1 MSMPNDIPADYLV
14 DRRRLRHKL
23 SFWRISAFL
32 ALAIALLVAGFR
44 IAAPGGAS
52 PLSAHI
58 ARVSISGLIT
68 GDRDTLRLLHD
79 VGQSRAA
86 AVILTI
92 ESPGGTTTGAE
103 REYEAIRR
111 LAARKPVVAVVDDM
125 AASGAYITALGADHI
140 VARGN
145 SLVGSIGVL
154 FQYPNFT
161 KLLDTVGVQV
171 EEVKS
176 SPLKAAPNG
185 FEPTSPEARAVLA
198 SLVADSYGWF
208 KGLVKE
214 RRHMSDA
221 ELAAVSDGR
230 VFTGRQGLPL
240 KLVDGLG
247 GEREAIAWLEN
258 EKGVAK
264 NLPIRDWKKN
274 RRFDGLGLLG
284 LSSNIAAFLGFDS
297 LADLLRQG
305 DQARQARLLDG
316 LVSIWQAG
324 SAD

>member
-1 MSMPNDIPADYLV
+1 MPDDIPADYLV
-14 DRRRLRHKL
+14 DRRRLRRKL

-32 ALAIALLVAGFR
+32 ALAIALVVAGFR
-44 IAAPGGAS
+44 IAAPGGVS

-58 ARVSISGLIT
+58 ARVTISGLIT
-68 GDRDTLRLLHD
+68 GDRDTLRLLRD

-92 ESPGGTTTGAE
+92 ESPGGTTTGSE
-103 REYEAIRR
+103 REYDAIRR
-111 LAARKPVVAVVDDM
+111 LAAKKPVVAVVDDM
-125 AASGAYITALGADHI
+125 AASGAYITALGADYI

-154 FQYPNFT
+154 FQYPNFS

-198 SLVADSYGWF
+198 SLVADSYAWF

-240 KLVDGLG
+240 KLVDALG

-284 LSSNIAAFLGFDS
+284 LSSDIAAFLGFNS

-316 LVSIWQAG
+316 LVSIWQVG
-324 SAD
+324 STD

>member
-1 MSMPNDIPADYLV
+1 MSMPDDIPADYLV
-14 DRRRLRHKL
+14 DRLRLRRKL
-23 SFWRISAFL
+23 SFWRVAAFL
-32 ALAIALLVAGFR
+32 ALAIALVVAGFR
-44 IAAPGGAS
+44 IAAPGGA
-52 PLSAHI
+52 PLLSAHI
-58 ARVSISGLIT
+58 ARVTISGLIT
-68 GDRDTLRLLHD
+68 GDHDTLQLLQD

-92 ESPGGTTTGAE
+92 NSPGGTTTGSE
-103 REYEAIRR
+103 REYDAIRR
-111 LAARKPVVAVVDDM
+111 LAAKKPVVAVVEDM
-125 AASGAYITALGADHI
+125 AASGAYITALGADYV

-154 FQYPNFT
+154 FQYPNFS
-161 KLLDTVGVQV
+161 KLLDTVGVQM

-198 SLVADSYGWF
+198 SLVADSYAWF
-208 KGLVKE
+208 KGLVE
-214 RRHMSDA
+214 QRRHMNDA

-240 KLVDGLG
+240 KLVDALG
-247 GEREAIAWLEN
+247 GEREAITWLEN

-264 NLPIRDWKKN
+264 NLPVRDWTKH

-284 LSSNIAAFLGFDS
+284 LFSNIAASLGFDS
-297 LADLLRQG
+297 LADLLREG
-305 DQARQARLLDG
+305 DQVNQARLLDG

-324 SAD
+324 STN